1 MAGVREMFIN
11 SVDYFYLK
19 LYPED
24 IPMKEKHLKD
34 STENMKK
41 SMSGKWHKTKNTQ
54 QMYESIAKAE
64 NISISNEFK
73 TGHLYTALSKQI
85 HK

>member
-1 MAGVREMFIN
+1 MLKLLPESSQTFRFSPSFMAGVREMFIN

-41 SMSGKWHKTKNTQ
+41 SMSGKWH
-54 QMYESIAKAE
+54 
-64 NISISNEFK
+64 
-73 TGHLYTALSKQI
+73 
-85 HK
+85 